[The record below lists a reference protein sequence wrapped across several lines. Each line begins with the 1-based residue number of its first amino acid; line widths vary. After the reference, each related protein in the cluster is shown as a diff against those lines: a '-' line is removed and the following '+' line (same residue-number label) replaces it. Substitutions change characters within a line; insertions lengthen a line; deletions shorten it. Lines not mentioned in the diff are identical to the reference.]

1 MIWIFYDLRRSKI
14 AYKWDD
20 PENRKKLEI
29 NRPALCNQQEKIKE
43 KEVLKIIDK
52 I

>member
-1 MIWIFYDLRRSKI
+1 MIWIFYDLRGSKV

-29 NRPALCNQQEKIKE
+29 NRPTFWYQQKKIKE
-43 KEVLKIIDK
+43 GKAT
-52 I
+52 